1 MVASANLFH
10 RLEAIMLMY
19 QGIGLDRFNTM
30 TRGRAVHALYECCCN
45 VTWAAKIAEAR
56 PYPDRDVL
64 LAMADVES
72 LALSEA
78 DLDRAFHVAIDHQ
91 FVTKLDRAFDRNSAR
106 EKAGRLRRRG

>member
-1 MVASANLFH
+1 
-10 RLEAIMLMY
+10 MLMY

-78 DLDRAFHVAIDHQ
+78 DLDRAFDAVAHEQVSEHSAIELAR
-91 FVTKLDRAFDRNSAR
+91 VTRARLDRMLGPSAGYP
-106 EKAGRLRRRG
+106 EY